1 MHDSN
6 PQAGRRGMDFSDQ
19 EVSERKRFLDFSAE
33 DVAILESINDLAEQY
48 ADPVIED
55 FYHHLMSFDVGKQF
69 FKDRALLER
78 VKRAQKEYFKDL
90 TRGQYDRPYV
100 ENRLR
105 IGMIH
110 ERIGLPLKTY
120 LGMYSYYIRNVSNRL
135 AEALREDPERAQR
148 IFSSLVKIMF
158 LDMGLA
164 IDTYVFQRERTINIQ
179 QDAIRELSTPVLQVR
194 EGLLILPVVGAVD
207 SLRALQVTEQ
217 LLKGIRANRAK
228 VVVIDVTGVPSVD
241 SRVASHL
248 VQTIEAARLMG
259 ATGILTGL
267 APEIAQTLVT
277 IGVDLSNV
285 QTVGDLQGGIELAER
300 LLGYQVTKQGSSAS
314 H

>member
-1 MHDSN
+1 MQDSN
-6 PQAGRRGMDFSDQ
+6 RRARLRGMDLSDH
-19 EVSERKRFLDFSAE
+19 EIRDRKAFLEFTDE
-33 DVAILESINDLAEQY
+33 DVALLESVNDLANAY

-69 FKDRALLER
+69 FKDRKVLER
-78 VKRAQKEYFKDL
+78 VKNAQKEYFKDL
-90 TRGQYDRPYV
+90 TRGQYGRPYV
-100 ENRLR
+100 ENRLK
-105 IGMIH
+105 IGEIH
-110 ERIGLPLKTY
+110 ERIGLPIKTY
-120 LGMYSYYIRNVSNRL
+120 LGMYAYYIRNVSTRL
-135 AEALREDPERAQR
+135 AEGLQADPPRAR
-148 IFSSLVKIMF
+148 RVFNSLVKIMF

-164 IDTYVFQRERTINIQ
+164 IDTYVFQRERTINVQ

-194 EGLLILPVVGAVD
+194 EGLLILPIVGVLD
-207 SLRALQVTEQ
+207 SMRALQVTEQ
-217 LLKGIRANRAK
+217 LLRGIRARRAK

-300 LLGYQVTKQGSSAS
+300 ILGYQVTKVG
-314 H
+314 

>member
-1 MHDSN
+1 MPD
-6 PQAGRRGMDFSDQ
+6 PGTRPVRRSMDISDQ
-19 EVSERKRFLDFSAE
+19 EIEQRKDFLTFTED
-33 DVAILESINDLAEQY
+33 DVALLKSVNDLANQY

-90 TRGQYDRPYV
+90 TRGDYGRGYV
-100 ENRLR
+100 ENRLQ
-105 IGMIH
+105 IGAIH
-110 ERIGLPLKTY
+110 ERIGLPIKTY
-120 LGMYSYYIRNVSNRL
+120 LGMYAYYIRNVSARL
-135 AEALREDPERAQR
+135 AEAFRDDPEHGQQV
-148 IFSSLVKIMF
+148 FNSLVKIMF

-164 IDTYVFQRERTINIQ
+164 IDTYVFQRERTINVQ
-179 QDAIRELSTPVLQVR
+179 QEAIRELSTPVLQVR
-194 EGLLILPVVGAVD
+194 EGLIILPIVGVID
-207 SLRALQVTEQ
+207 SLRALQITEQ

-248 VQTIEAARLMG
+248 VQTIDAARLMG

-285 QTVGDLQGGIELAER
+285 QTVGDLQGGLEAAER
-300 LLGYQVTKQGSSAS
+300 MLGYQVTKQPPSR
-314 H
+314 

>member
-6 PQAGRRGMDFSDQ
+6 SRDRRRSMDISDL
-19 EVSERKRFLDFSAE
+19 EIRDRKAFLEFTDE
-33 DVAILESINDLAEQY
+33 DIAVLESVNDMANAY
-48 ADPVIED
+48 ADPVVED
-55 FYHHLMSFDVGKQF
+55 FYRHLMSFDVGKQYF
-69 FKDRALLER
+69 TDRAVLER

-90 TRGQYDRPYV
+90 TRGQYGRPYI

-105 IGMIH
+105 IGTIH
-110 ERIGLPLKTY
+110 ERIGLPIKAY
-120 LGMYSYYIRNVSNRL
+120 LGMYAYYVRSVSSRL
-135 AEALREDPERAQR
+135 AEGLSGDPARAR
-148 IFSSLVKIMF
+148 KAFNSLVKIMF

-164 IDTYVFQRERTINIQ
+164 IDTYVFQRERTINLQ

-194 EGLLILPVVGAVD
+194 EGLLILPIVGVLD
-207 SLRALQVTEQ
+207 SMRALQVTEQ
-217 LLKGIRANRAK
+217 LLRGIRAKRAK

-277 IGVDLSNV
+277 IGVDLSNI
-285 QTVGDLQGGIELAER
+285 QTVGDLQGGIEMAER
-300 LLGYQVTKQGSSAS
+300 MLGYQVTRP
-314 H
+314 